1 VKRSGTVVDWEI
13 RSDWANQKI
22 GWSDHLSI
30 QHVGSGPRAEQIAR
44 RAAIHCGFDQLEPA

>member
-1 VKRSGTVVDWEI
+1 VKRSGTVVDW
-13 RSDWANQKI
+13 ANQKF